1 MPLAG
6 TSVTLAGQPSKV
18 GGTVARVLGWIVL
31 AGGLLLAGLF
41 VVVFMAINA
50 AAAAGW
56 VGGSVAFLAI
66 LFAALLLRGGKQLV
80 KSGDSEELATK
91 KQAIFALA
99 NTRGGTLRAVDVAQ
113 MLHVSP
119 DEGDAILTQLAKEDS
134 DRVGVDIDD
143 DGTLLFR
150 FSTAQWASVASS
162 GMAPN
167 GMAPN
172 APTHVR
178 VAPPMQVG
186 DAPPPVYEEQLD
198 DPAAARKQAR

>member
-6 TSVTLAGQPSKV
+6 TSVTLAGQPAKV

-31 AGGLLLAGLF
+31 AGGLLLASLF

-56 VGGSVAFLAI
+56 IGGSTALVTVLAAGI
-66 LFAALLLRGGKQLV
+66 LLRSGKQLV

-99 NTRGGTLRAVDVAQ
+99 NTRGGILRAVDVAQ

-119 DEGDAILTQLAKEDS
+119 AEGDAILTQLAKEDS

-143 DGTLLFR
+143 DGNILYR
-150 FSTAQWASVASS
+150 FSNAMWASA
-162 GMAPN
+162 AAH

-172 APTHVR
+172 AAAHVR
-178 VAPPMQVG
+178 VAPPMRVG
-186 DAPPPVYEEQLD
+186 VTAPSAYE
-198 DPAAARKQAR
+198 DPLEDHADPRKQAR